1 MPRTNE
7 APSVLTTTDRDHD
20 YRVLRSGA
28 GLVDCANRVRL
39 RITGSARAKF
49 LQGILT
55 NDVDSLS
62 PGRGLYAAVLT
73 GKGKMQADLTVYALA
88 DWWWVDSEPE
98 IAEKLP
104 GLLVRYT
111 IGTDA
116 AVSNMAA
123 THSVFSIFGPNA
135 PHVLAAAFPGCPI
148 PSQNLAVSESDWSGH
163 RLIIAEGAYP
173 GTPGFKILA
182 PTEAIEPARG
192 AVLAAGATPVDAAA
206 LEIVRIESG
215 VPRFGVDMSEEN
227 FPPEARIEERAISYT
242 KGCYMGQETIAR
254 IKTYGHVNRLLV
266 GLHVETDRPVHAGA
280 RIFSTDEETKD
291 IGYVTSSVVSPALGR
306 VITLGYVH
314 RSFEAPG
321 TRVAFGA
328 ETRIP
333 ATVVPLPFVPST

>member
-7 APSVLTTTDRDHD
+7 APSVLTTTDIDRD

-28 GLVDCANRVRL
+28 GIVECTERVRL
-39 RITGSARAKF
+39 RISGSSRAKF

-55 NDVDSLS
+55 NDVNTLS

-73 GKGKMQADLTVYALA
+73 GKGKMQADLTVYALS
-88 DWWWVDSEPE
+88 DWWWVDGEPE
-98 IAEKLP
+98 LSEKLP
-104 GLLVRYT
+104 GLLSRYT

-116 AVSNMAA
+116 DVSNMAG
-123 THSVFSIFGPNA
+123 THSIFSIYGPNA
-135 PHVLAAAFPGCPI
+135 PRVLAAAFPGLSVPLG
-148 PSQNLAVSESDWSGH
+148 NLAVSEMDWNGH
-163 RLIIAEGAYP
+163 HLIIADSAYP

-182 PTEAIEPARG
+182 QTEAIEPARR
-192 AVLAAGATPVDAAA
+192 AVLAAGAGVVDPGA
-206 LEIVRIESG
+206 LEVVRIESG
-215 VPRFGVDMSEEN
+215 VPRFGIDMSEEN

-266 GLHVETDRPVHAGA
+266 GLHADTDRPVRAGT
-280 RIFSTDEETKD
+280 RIISADDESKD
-291 IGYVTSSVVSPALGR
+291 IGYVTSSVASPALGR

-321 TRVAFGA
+321 TRVALGA
-328 ETRIP
+328 DTRIRG
-333 ATVVPLPFVPST
+333 TVVPLPFVPTT